1 MKMLEQMVKNTERR
15 SIQETAATQ
24 SAGPKTL
31 LLVIESDECREVK
44 TVKVGGAGMEELIRR
59 MDGGKPIL
67 IQSRHLIGK
76 EDIVNL
82 VVLTAVY
89 CSVKEPNQPV
99 KKGPVIHLDEDPTK
113 PWYFTHI

>member
-1 MKMLEQMVKNTERR
+1 MLEQMVKNTERR

-67 IQSRHLIGK
+67 IQSRHPYRKRGYCQLGSP
-76 EDIVNL
+76 D
-82 VVLTAVY
+82 
-89 CSVKEPNQPV
+89 CSVLLGQRA
-99 KKGPVIHLDEDPTK
+99 
-113 PWYFTHI
+113 